1 MRRYGEA
8 LAPDS
13 PRIRSDGATLRRLL
27 PYLWEYKGRVLAAI
41 AFMVGAK
48 LANVGVP
55 LLLKRLVDAMALPAG
70 SPTALLVVPVGLL
83 LAYGGL
89 RLANSVFSELREL
102 VFAKA
107 THGAARTI
115 ALKTF
120 EHLHAL
126 SLRFHLERQTGGMT
140 RDIERGVRGIESLV
154 SFALFNLGATLI
166 EVLLVLFI
174 LARQFDVW
182 FAVITLSALVLYI
195 AFTVGVTQ
203 WRIQFRRQA
212 NLFDSAAHSKAI
224 DSLLNYETV
233 KYFNNEAFEA
243 RRYDESLEQL
253 RRAQLKSRS
262 TLSMLNS
269 GQQLIIAVGLVAMLW
284 RATEGVAAGR
294 MTLGDLVMVN
304 AFMIQIYIPLN
315 FLGVIYREIK
325 QNLTDLDKMFTLMD
339 KEQEVADAPGAVAL
353 AGLDAPTVRFE
364 DVHFAY
370 DPARPILRGVS
381 LTIPAGKTVAVVGP
395 SGAGKSTLGRL
406 LYRFYDVGIEPPRSP
421 TACGSL
427 PPEGAAADLGRPGV
441 GGGGRITIAG
451 QDIRAVTQQS
461 LRRAIGIVP
470 QDTVLFN
477 DTVAYNI
484 AYGRTGASQAEVE
497 QAARAAHIH
506 DFIMS
511 TPQGYATMV
520 GERGL
525 KLSGGEK
532 QRVAIAR
539 TLLKNPPILIFDEAT
554 SALDSANERAIQAE
568 LRQVAQ
574 GKTTLV
580 IAHRLSTVVDAHE
593 IVVME
598 AGRIVERGT
607 HAALLAQGGRYASM
621 WALQQNSSENVL

>member
-1 MRRYGEA
+1 MRRFGSDTA
-8 LAPDS
+8 PAPD
-13 PRIRSDGATLRRLL
+13 PTVVRTDWATLSRLL
-27 PYLWEYKGRVLAAI
+27 PYLMQYKWRVAAAI

-55 LLLKRLVDAMALPAG
+55 LLLKALVDAMTVPPG
-70 SPTALLVVPVGLL
+70 STAALLVVPVGLL
-83 LAYGGL
+83 VAYGLL
-89 RLANSVFSELREL
+89 RFANSLFNELREL

-107 THGAARTI
+107 THGAARSI

-154 SFALFNLGATLI
+154 SFALFNIAATLV
-166 EVLLVLFI
+166 EV
-174 LARQFDVW
+174 
-182 FAVITLSALVLYI
+182 ALVLTVLATRFDAWFAIITLAALALYI
-195 AFTVGVTQ
+195 GWTVWVTE
-203 WRIQFRRQA
+203 WRIHFRREA
-212 NLFDSAAHSKAI
+212 NQFDSAAHSKAI

-233 KYFNNEAFEA
+233 KYFNNEQFEA
-243 RRYDESLEQL
+243 RRYDESLERL

-262 TLSMLNS
+262 SLSLLNG
-269 GQQLIIAVGLVAMLW
+269 GQQLIIAVALVAILW

-315 FLGVIYREIK
+315 FLGVVYREIK

-339 KEQEVADAPGAVAL
+339 RQQEVADAPGAAP
-353 AGLDAPTVRFE
+353 LDAAAPPVVRFD

-370 DPARPILRGVS
+370 DPARPILQGVS
-381 LTIPAGKTVAVVGP
+381 FEIPAGRTVAVVGP

-406 LYRFYDVGIEPPRSP
+406 LYRFYDLQG
-421 TACGSL
+421 
-427 PPEGAAADLGRPGV
+427 GA
-441 GGGGRITIAG
+441 ITIGG
-451 QDIRAVTQQS
+451 QDIRQVTQAS

-477 DTVAYNI
+477 DTIAYNI
-484 AYGRTGASQAEVE
+484 AYGRTDASQAEVE
-497 QAARAAHIH
+497 AAARAAHIH
-506 DFIMS
+506 DFIAA
-511 TPQGYATMV
+511 TPQGYATQV

-568 LRQVAQ
+568 LRQAAQ
-574 GKTTLV
+574 GRTTLV

-593 IVVME
+593 ILVMD

-607 HAALLAQGGRYASM
+607 HGQLLAAGGRYAGM
-621 WALQQNSSENVL
+621 WALQHRSGGAQE